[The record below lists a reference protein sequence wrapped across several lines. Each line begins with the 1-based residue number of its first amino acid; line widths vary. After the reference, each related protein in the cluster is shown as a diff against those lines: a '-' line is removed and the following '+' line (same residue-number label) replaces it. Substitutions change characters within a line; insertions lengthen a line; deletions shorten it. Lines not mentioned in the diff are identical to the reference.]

1 MKDDVASKF
10 DWEMN
15 KILCVYKLYLQCKA
29 KKNQIMSLLA
39 CGGHSIKSSIII
51 KLNGSHHLY
60 VA

>member
-1 MKDDVASKF
+1 MIGDVASKC

-15 KILCVYKLYLQCKA
+15 KLLCVYKLYLQCKA

-39 CGGHSIKSSIII
+39 CDGHSIKSSIII
-51 KLNGSHHLY
+51 KVSGSHYLY